1 MLNFYNQQE
10 KFEINGVARHN
21 AYNAALSIAI
31 AIQCNV
37 SIDYIKEN
45 LCHTDLPD
53 RRLSVFKS
61 LNGSLLIDDTYNAN
75 PASMKN
81 AIQSIAQVEKKKICI
96 LGEMK
101 ELGENSLKIHE
112 EMLEFAQRNVDE
124 ILCIGDLWADVK
136 IPHDKLKIFDTHHAL
151 YEYVVSK
158 IDQNCLLLVK
168 GSRSTR
174 MDIIA
179 DKLKI

>member
-37 SIDYIKEN
+37 SIDHIKEN
-45 LCHTDLPD
+45 LCQTDLPD

-81 AIQSIAQVEKKKICI
+81 AIQSIAEVEKKK
-96 LGEMK
+96 
-101 ELGENSLKIHE
+101 N
-112 EMLEFAQRNVDE
+112 
-124 ILCIGDLWADVK
+124 
-136 IPHDKLKIFDTHHAL
+136 L
-151 YEYVVSK
+151 Y
-158 IDQNCLLLVK
+158 
-168 GSRSTR
+168 TR
-174 MDIIA
+174 
-179 DKLKI
+179 